1 MQADLRP
8 CTLTRGGKGEKAE
21 KSARASAV
29 RYMCVCVCLRARGG
43 RYWQRRDER
52 SHATV
57 TTVGT
62 PKPVLLSPLTPLRR
76 LTRARTRDFSP
87 TADEA
92 TLAAG
97 ALLAVQRQT
106 RVTVYL
112 TCLGGGAFGN
122 RTLWI
127 KSAIDNAV
135 KVSRSRGW
143 AHPPVPVM

>member
-1 MQADLRP
+1 MRLYRALRAP
-8 CTLTRGGKGEKAE
+8 LSGGKKR
-21 KSARASAV
+21 KK
-29 RYMCVCVCLRARGG
+29 
-43 RYWQRRDER
+43 
-52 SHATV
+52 
-57 TTVGT
+57 T

-76 LTRARTRDFSP
+76 LTRDFYP

-97 ALLAVQRQT
+97 SLLAVQRQT

-135 KVSRSRGW
+135 KVSGSRGW
-143 AHPPVPVM
+143 AHPPVM